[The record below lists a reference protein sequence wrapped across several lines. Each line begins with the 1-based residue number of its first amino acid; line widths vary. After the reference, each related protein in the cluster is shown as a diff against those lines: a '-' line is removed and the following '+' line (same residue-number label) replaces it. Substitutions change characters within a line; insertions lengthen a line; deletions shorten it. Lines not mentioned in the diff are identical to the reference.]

1 MKYIVDRDY
10 AIELIE
16 WAYQQNPGPWYK
28 HSLNVA
34 RATENILIELN
45 KQGFELDVDLGY
57 NAALLHD
64 IGRYKGFTKS
74 VIHSYDGYI
83 YFKELGYLGNAI
95 VCVTHSFPC
104 KNEHIEIAADWSL
117 VPKHMKIKLVEILEE
132 NSTNDIYNKVITL
145 CDALA
150 DSEGFT
156 TLEKRLVSV
165 GLRHGTTSHTS
176 LHWKGF
182 YKIKKELEELLD
194 QSIYKLLPG
203 IEDSIYT
210 NVDF

>member
-1 MKYIVDRDY
+1 LKYILDRDY
-10 AIELIE
+10 AKKIIEC
-16 WAYQQNPGPWYK
+16 AYQQNPGPWFQ
-28 HSLNVA
+28 HSVNVA
-34 RATENILIELN
+34 KATEIILMELN
-45 KQGFELDVDLGY
+45 KNGHELDIDLGY

-83 YFKELGYLGNAI
+83 YFEELGFPGNAV

-104 KNEHIEIAADWSL
+104 LNEHLEIAADWSL
-117 VPKHMKIKLVEILEE
+117 VPEYMKIKLVEVLDK
-132 NSTNDIYNKVITL
+132 NCPYDIYNKVITL

-150 DSEGFT
+150 DSDGFT

-165 GLRHGTTSHTS
+165 GLRHGTNSHTS

-182 YKIKKELEELLD
+182 YKIKKELEELLNK
-194 QSIYKLLPG
+194 SIYKLLPG

-210 NVDF
+210 KVDF